1 MENPAAA
8 QSLRPAASTSPV
20 TPAPV
25 PVIAPDH
32 SSGQAIALSHMD
44 PVVAP
49 ADGFR
54 AVPTDDIE
62 DPAPLVVLSSPS
74 SVLVPP
80 PPPSSALPV
89 PPAAIAPLVD
99 LTGASDSDQSD
110 ATAALPSPSDSSG
123 DEDDA
128 MPPPPPADVEPDVDE
143 VMPSAGVGAAAAAAG
158 AAEDPRPTM
167 AMLLSQQEAIRRD
180 NAEVDAARRRVETP
194 KPLAIDIEAI
204 ERQYAAGGD
213 WSAIASSIHQSRP
226 YQLPRAKYDMVIETG
241 KTFAKTPLTKIMAA
255 LVGTNYGNRA
265 LDRLYEQKL
274 VDQVSKLPGGNLR
287 LKLKSREACLKL
299 ERTTVSILGGV
310 FPFKPFDV
318 LASMF
323 YLDVSNIDSD
333 TNTDLMLR
341 RLYLLGCEPVY
352 DTFRDVNLAT
362 GLTSATWRVYFRSS
376 ECPPP
381 LVVNGSV
388 CDQIVFNNKMYP
400 AHGKDAPFQ
409 SERLPFGFRSHHGID
424 LKSSESSNAAFARS
438 ASASVATPAAKSNSS
453 KNQEKAPP
461 APPKTYAQAAQAGPV
476 FSSLRNALEDEE
488 KKEDGQLQ
496 SGAQHGQRSAASQL
510 AKRIIDIDDTL
521 SISTFTG
528 SGGRIS
534 PPASPKAPPKPV
546 LLLTNGSDGFTTVEN
561 KKKRSRGGVDFSNM
575 LTKQMPKP
583 LDGVATANYFQA
595 LQTMEVKFESIDATV
610 DKKYGVR
617 HHVRPVDVKRPGAL
631 KASTESAF
639 FVEKHHTKIRK
650 ASKPS
655 PVVEVTE
662 SMISD
667 ENTALLNTLAD
678 RLEDADKKVDGIATI
693 LGKATNPDHIL
704 KKAVESPLA
713 FNSALSLKM
722 AASGN
727 EIEELVQLHMINRV
741 LSATKPDE
749 DTTFAA
755 KWKKLMG
762 ASVPS
767 KRQDIFVTC
776 GKWWK
781 VTPKIFELTRFTKA
795 LSAFELSLMSIAPTL
810 FANDHWIQFV
820 TGHPVEWIPAHH
832 ARLLHP
838 NTLLSLLRS
847 ELGELCM
854 THWREIQWQGHMLDE
869 LEELR
874 TLEGHYPADDV
885 LTVNTNGVKK
895 NGHLL
900 IENLLSKYAMSC
912 VQETKFADRSHL
924 ASFKFHLESAF
935 EHKLFV
941 SDSNSLLDRPTRGRS
956 NGVLTVLRSDFPGFD
971 TVVEMTR
978 MTVPGRYLVVRVTVE
993 LAPVYIHNVYAPVDK
1008 QEKQAFFSSLPTE
1021 EFEDG
1026 ATHLVLGDLNT
1037 PLDPSLDCSTPD
1049 LRYDPSRSCC
1059 LEWLARLGVVDA
1071 WRIHH
1076 DSARAFTGPMPRKN
1090 RLDYILVSDAFC
1102 NSFYGDAKYFLPRHA
1117 GDHLAHSVSFK
1128 PGSQLHGRGYWKF
1141 PCYLLDYPLV
1151 VSAIQREA
1159 EDVLAQLRSASNPG
1173 KTWEQW
1179 KSSIKAQLQDL
1190 QKKLRAQ
1197 DTQAVEDARVAL
1209 DQAAARYRV
1218 SADDANREL
1227 YEEAMRDYKETVTRS
1242 SQYHQDTAF
1251 DFQAANSEKSTKHF
1265 FRPLDT
1271 SLRRVSIE
1279 EVATP
1284 SGSVSTTPHEIC
1296 LRFLEHWGS
1305 EMGDP
1310 NSPTGRAPPP
1320 DNAVQRKLLDSV
1332 VRVLSEL
1339 DREALDMDVTALDL
1353 TEAIKH
1359 MKATSSPGMDG
1370 LTAGFYQ
1377 VAPDVFGQC
1386 LELVFNDRL
1395 ERGKLLASQRKSAVV
1410 LLHKKGSRADPGN
1423 YRPIALVQV
1432 DVKVLSKALTYR
1444 LQSAIP
1450 KLIHPD
1456 QKGFVRGRSIH
1467 HHVRFLADLQDL
1479 VTSRDEEAYAL
1490 FLDFQKAFDRVNW
1503 DYMFR
1508 LLERMGI
1515 GDGFTRWV
1523 KLLYTDPQAHLLIN
1537 GDIQPA
1543 LHPTRGVKQGDPL
1556 SALLFILTIEPLGN
1570 MLRSHEEYGVCLN
1583 DDHTATSIFFADD
1596 STLLGSSIVNLQ
1608 AQLGLVEEYCQGSG
1622 AKLNLSKSVLLAL
1635 NRSHDCPSMPGVQVL
1650 GRSESVK
1657 YLGIPFSQS
1666 TVDDRILESLDQRF
1680 YDGFKSWYRRAR
1692 TLRGRLLVAQTMV
1705 LSRLWHYT
1713 QHVSVPSA
1721 VVRRWQSMLN
1731 RFVLSRKHDCD
1742 TTHVQLI
1749 PSEFL
1754 YLRRADGGLGV
1765 PCLDAQLK
1773 RQRLVLSMQ
1782 FVAQARA
1789 SSGRWWT
1796 TASTELLRSILPRY
1810 SGSHAL
1816 DLLTISPQRHG
1827 EMIKCRHV
1835 STWWKTTWTWW
1846 HRTRWEKTW
1855 RDLPS
1860 DDRVEYALHQPIW
1873 FHSDADLHYE
1883 QRMRGGTTAAHRRC
1897 IGMVPEPQRS
1907 FRLHVS
1913 RVFGLRSLAD
1923 FMRDGSAWPTQ
1934 VDFVNRHIDFTLVDI
1949 TPAKQAKWL
1958 RTLYREATQ
1967 IVERLGA
1974 RAVVLQ
1980 ATDGGSPRLVP
1991 YVGVTS
1997 NEKLCLFPEI
2007 PRSAVM
2013 CIIHWDRVDEDTIKA
2028 HVKLGKRL
2036 RKVLLPIF
2044 DDLQFRLAFRLLPVR
2059 SRFWFLEASN
2069 PGIHKCVRDGCDAI
2083 ESEQHLFFDCTLAS
2097 GLWRQV
2103 LSITTK
2109 LFATRP
2115 TWLDI
2120 ALARQLRVRDEW
2132 MDHETIIADVWHVL
2146 RAVTLHFVWSDRN
2159 RCLFDGRQP
2168 TPVTPAMAVIYTTVS
2183 AHIRHNMRRSQIARV
2198 RIHLQPNLRHHPRS
2212 INEVQHSNS
2221 IMNTNVGSPRLERAN
2236 KEATANTPLQT
2247 ALVPQASSTPSAPT
2261 SATTSRFPS
2270 INSALKPG
2278 FGALTFPWGPGE
2290 TPVVSE
2296 GETAELGLGNV
2307 ARLGLA

>member
-1 MENPAAA
+1 MGVGRTKKKRKKTRVW
-8 QSLRPAASTSPV
+8 SLHR
-20 TPAPV
+20 
-25 PVIAPDH
+25 H
-32 SSGQAIALSHMD
+32 
-44 PVVAP
+44 
-49 ADGFR
+49 R
-54 AVPTDDIE
+54 
-62 DPAPLVVLSSPS
+62 
-74 SVLVPP
+74 
-80 PPPSSALPV
+80 LPV
-89 PPAAIAPLVD
+89 
-99 LTGASDSDQSD
+99 
-110 ATAALPSPSDSSG
+110 
-123 DEDDA
+123 
-128 MPPPPPADVEPDVDE
+128 
-143 VMPSAGVGAAAAAAG
+143 
-158 AAEDPRPTM
+158 R
-167 AMLLSQQEAIRRD
+167 
-180 NAEVDAARRRVETP
+180 
-194 KPLAIDIEAI
+194 
-204 ERQYAAGGD
+204 
-213 WSAIASSIHQSRP
+213 
-226 YQLPRAKYDMVIETG
+226 
-241 KTFAKTPLTKIMAA
+241 
-255 LVGTNYGNRA
+255 
-265 LDRLYEQKL
+265 
-274 VDQVSKLPGGNLR
+274 
-287 LKLKSREACLKL
+287 
-299 ERTTVSILGGV
+299 
-310 FPFKPFDV
+310 
-318 LASMF
+318 
-323 YLDVSNIDSD
+323 
-333 TNTDLMLR
+333 
-341 RLYLLGCEPVY
+341 
-352 DTFRDVNLAT
+352 LAT
-362 GLTSATWRVYFRSS
+362 VRRSAPSVELMHFAERSDPHCA

-388 CDQIVFNNKMYP
+388 CDQIVFKNKLYP

-453 KNQEKAPP
+453 KNQEKALP

-510 AKRIIDIDDTL
+510 AKRIIDIDDAL

-639 FVEKHHTKIRK
+639 FVEKHHTKIHK

-755 KWKKLMG
+755 KWKKFMG

-1076 DSARAFTGPMPRKN
+1076 DSARVFTGPMPRKN

-1279 EVATP
+1279 GVATP
-1284 SGSVSTTPHEIC
+1284 SGSVSTSPHEIC

-1490 FLDFQKAFDRVNW
+1490 FLDFQKAFDRVNR

-1705 LSRLWHYT
+1705 LSRFWHYT

-1731 RFVLSRKHDCD
+1731 RFVLSRKHGRDA
-1742 TTHVQLI
+1742 THVQLI

-1934 VDFVNRHIDFTLVDI
+1934 VDFVNRHIDFTIVDI

-1974 RAVVLQ
+1974 HAVVLQ

-2146 RAVTLHFVWSDRN
+2146 RAVTLHIVWSDRN